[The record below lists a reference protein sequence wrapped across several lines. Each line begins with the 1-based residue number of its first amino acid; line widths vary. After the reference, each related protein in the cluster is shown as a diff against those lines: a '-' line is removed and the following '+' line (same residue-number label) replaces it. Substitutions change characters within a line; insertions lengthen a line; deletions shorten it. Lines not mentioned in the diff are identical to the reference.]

1 MEQKAELLKQ
11 RLFALVRLRSQMESE
26 LQQKA
31 LERTRETREL
41 VRVED
46 WDLQAK
52 TSEIIHNN
60 EASVKTQ
67 LDYLVEMQIKKQE
80 LALKN

>member
-46 WDLQAK
+46 
-52 TSEIIHNN
+52 
-60 EASVKTQ
+60 
-67 LDYLVEMQIKKQE
+67 
-80 LALKN
+80 